1 MVQRYDGTSFP
12 WPPNKVAKVLDN
24 NDTHD
29 GAQGTGIV
37 NILLFGLPW
46 LESHAAFRA
55 IGCAFLVGNMI
66 LFGAFTFLTLLRYY
80 LSPRIF
86 IAMLHHETH
95 SLFLGTIPMG
105 LVTIVS
111 GIAATGEE
119 YGLKTLDAALVLYW
133 ITVGE
138 SKSRCNFFETR
149 SWKRLTRTHPS
160 LRPAGLSCLTAFG
173 VPFIMFTQHKHA
185 AETMTAAWL
194 LPIVPMITSASVG
207 STMCKLLLAQDR
219 LSYCMTVLIGS
230 YLCAGIGMLLA
241 MAIIVLYIQRLV
253 LHHLPPR
260 EVIVSS
266 WLPVGPIGQGGYA
279 LIELVSPSPTFSLGK
294 VPARNFRRIGGRSRL
309 FAERRFTLTSVRF
322 QGIVATQ
329 LFPRYTTLHPDQPYL
344 DMIAPPMLGSAVL
357 LGLLLWGL
365 GIWFALLA
373 IFSIAAQFRETSTT
387 PEGKKTAVFN
397 MGWWAFT

>member
-1 MVQRYDGTSFP
+1 M
-12 WPPNKVAKVLDN
+12 LDN

-46 LESHAAFRA
+46 LDSHAAFRA

-138 SKSRCNFFETR
+138 
-149 SWKRLTRTHPS
+149 P
-160 LRPAGLSCLTAFG
+160 
-173 VPFIMFTQHKHA
+173 
-185 AETMTAAWL
+185 
-194 LPIVPMITSASVG
+194 
-207 STMCKLLLAQDR
+207 
-219 LSYCMTVLIGS
+219 
-230 YLCAGIGMLLA
+230 
-241 MAIIVLYIQRLV
+241 
-253 LHHLPPR
+253 
-260 EVIVSS
+260 
-266 WLPVGPIGQGGYA
+266 
-279 LIELVSPSPTFSLGK
+279 
-294 VPARNFRRIGGRSRL
+294 
-309 FAERRFTLTSVRF
+309 
-322 QGIVATQ
+322 
-329 LFPRYTTLHPDQPYL
+329 
-344 DMIAPPMLGSAVL
+344 
-357 LGLLLWGL
+357 
-365 GIWFALLA
+365 
-373 IFSIAAQFRETSTT
+373 
-387 PEGKKTAVFN
+387 
-397 MGWWAFT
+397 